1 MRITK
6 SSYKSVVRVIDP
18 DPIIPIILL
27 LICAWIST
35 AALAQQAPRP
45 TPPADP
51 LAPRTS
57 AADAATGP
65 LHTATISTSD
75 LAGSLRLY
83 RDGLGM
89 RVRGPL
95 AISDAV
101 RKIQNMLWGI
111 PPAERWTM
119 YLLDRPG
126 VDAAVRIRLLV
137 FEGTAPASRATWDP
151 REPGPFTLGFPTT
164 NLPDLDARLRRL
176 GFESLAPMEQSQI
189 PRPDGTKYGL
199 LETVFKGPDKVHAVG
214 VSRLDGMPQLGP
226 VDPATGHGGPAYSAQ
241 VVVDSDAVVRFY
253 CELLGLELR
262 SDREWKSGPT
272 SAIGLPAGTPF
283 RLALIYS
290 PGASTGQLLLMDFRN
305 GTAAASG
312 VEPRPPGRGLGMY
325 SFAVRSLDATAAALR
340 AAGVTVVG
348 GPIDYDSPDLGP
360 HRAMTVLAP
369 NGVIVELFERD
380 ARGR

>member
-1 MRITK
+1 MTRTALFITFAFCVA
-6 SSYKSVVRVIDP
+6 S
-18 DPIIPIILL
+18 LTL
-27 LICAWIST
+27 Q
-35 AALAQQAPRP
+35 AQP
-45 TPPADP
+45 PPAQARDP

-65 LHTATISTSD
+65 LHTATISTND

-95 AISDAV
+95 VVSDAV
-101 RKIQNMLWGI
+101 RTIQNALWGMA
-111 PPAERWTM
+111 PAQRWAM

-137 FEGTAPASRATWDP
+137 FDGTGPAIRATWDP
-151 REPGPFTLGFPTT
+151 REPAPFTLGFPTT
-164 NLPDLDARLRRL
+164 NLPELDATLRRL

-199 LETVFKGPDKVHAVG
+199 LESVFKGPDKVHAVG

-226 VDPATGHGGPAYSAQ
+226 VDSRTGHGGPAYSAQ
-241 VVVDSDAVVRFY
+241 VVVNSDAIVRFY
-253 CELLGLELR
+253 CDLLGLELR

-290 PGASTGQLLLMDFRN
+290 PGASTGQLLLMDFR
-305 GTAAASG
+305 GGSTAPSG
-312 VEPRPPGRGLGMY
+312 VAPRPPNRGLGIY
-325 SFAVRSLDATAAALR
+325 TFQVRSLDATAAKLR
-340 AAGVTVVG
+340 AAGVTIVG
-348 GPIDYDSPDLGP
+348 GPISYDSPDLGP

-369 NGVIVELFERD
+369 NGVIVELFEQD
-380 ARGR
+380 TRGR

>member
-1 MRITK
+1 
-6 SSYKSVVRVIDP
+6 
-18 DPIIPIILL
+18 LL
-27 LICAWIST
+27 VLV
-35 AALAQQAPRP
+35 ALAQQ
-45 TPPADP
+45 PPKVAQPVDP

-57 AADAATGP
+57 AADAATSP
-65 LHTATISTSD
+65 LHTATISTGD

-83 RDGLGM
+83 RDGFGM

-95 AISDAV
+95 AIGDAV
-101 RKIQNMLWGI
+101 RKIQNTLWGM
-111 PPAERWTM
+111 PPAQRWEM

-137 FEGTAPASRATWDP
+137 FEGTAPPIRATWDP
-151 REPGPFTLGFPTT
+151 REPAPFTLGFPTT
-164 NLPDLDARLRRL
+164 NLSELDARLRRL

-199 LETVFKGPDKVHAVG
+199 QESVFKGPDKVHAVG

-241 VVVDSDAVVRFY
+241 VVVNSDAVVRFY
-253 CELLGLELR
+253 CDLLGLELR

-283 RLALIYS
+283 RLALVYS
-290 PGASTGQLLLMDFRN
+290 PGASTGQLLLMDFR
-305 GTAAASG
+305 GASAAQSG
-312 VEPRPPGRGLGMY
+312 VDPRPPNRGLGIY
-325 SFAVRSLDATAAALR
+325 SFPVRSLDATAAKLR

-348 GPIDYDSPDLGP
+348 GPVGYDSPDLGP
-360 HRAMTVLAP
+360 LRAMTVLAP
-369 NGVIVELFERD
+369 NGVVVELFER
-380 ARGR
+380 AAGR

>member
-1 MRITK
+1 MTCGAL
-6 SSYKSVVRVIDP
+6 YPALV
-18 DPIIPIILL
+18 L
-27 LICAWIST
+27 CAATI
-35 AALAQQAPRP
+35 AVHAQQ
-45 TPPADP
+45 PPAQARDP

-95 AISDAV
+95 AVTDAV
-101 RKIQNMLWGI
+101 RKVQNTLWGI
-111 PPAERWTM
+111 PPAKRWAM
-119 YLLDRPG
+119 HLLDRPG
-126 VDAAVRIRLLV
+126 VDTAVRIRLLA
-137 FEGTAPASRATWDP
+137 FDAPAPASRATWDP

-164 NLPDLDARLRRL
+164 NLPELDAALRRL

-199 LETVFKGPDKVHAVG
+199 LESVFKGPDKVHAVG

-226 VDPATGHGGPAYSAQ
+226 VDPASGHGGPAYSAQ
-241 VVVDSDAVVRFY
+241 VVVNSDAIVRFY
-253 CELLGLELR
+253 CDVLGLELR
-262 SDREWKSGPT
+262 SDREWKSGPA

-290 PGASTGQLLLMDFRN
+290 PGASTGQLLLMDFRD
-305 GTAAASG
+305 GTAAASE
-312 VEPRPPGRGLGMY
+312 VAPRPPNRGLGIY
-325 SFAVRSLDATAAALR
+325 SFAVRSLDATAAKLR

-348 GPIDYDSPDLGP
+348 GPISYDSPDLGP

-369 NGVIVELFERD
+369 NGVIVELFEQD
-380 ARGR
+380 ARR

>member
-1 MRITK
+1 MMTRGTL
-6 SSYKSVVRVIDP
+6 YPALV
-18 DPIIPIILL
+18 L
-27 LICAWIST
+27 CAATI
-35 AALAQQAPRP
+35 AVHAQP
-45 TPPADP
+45 PPAQARDP

-75 LAGSLRLY
+75 LGGSLRLY

-95 AISDAV
+95 AVSDAV
-101 RKIQNMLWGI
+101 RTIQNTLWGM
-111 PPAERWTM
+111 PPAERWTL

-126 VDAAVRIRLLV
+126 VNAAVRVRLLV
-137 FEGTAPASRATWDP
+137 FDGTGPAIRATWDP
-151 REPGPFTLGFPTT
+151 REPAPFTLGFPTT
-164 NLPDLDARLRRL
+164 NLQGLDATLRKL

-199 LETVFKGPDKVHAVG
+199 LESVFKGPDKVHAVG

-241 VVVDSDAVVRFY
+241 VVVNSDAIVRFY
-253 CELLGLELR
+253 CDLLGLELR

-290 PGASTGQLLLMDFRN
+290 PGASTGQLLLMDFRD

-312 VEPRPPGRGLGMY
+312 VAPRPPGRGLGMY
-325 SFAVRSLDATAAALR
+325 SFAVRSLDATAAKLR

-348 GPIDYDSPDLGP
+348 GPISYDSPDLGP

-369 NGVIVELFERD
+369 NGVIVELFEQD
-380 ARGR
+380 ARR

>member
-1 MRITK
+1 MTRT
-6 SSYKSVVRVIDP
+6 SVLMALV
-18 DPIIPIILL
+18 L
-27 LICAWIST
+27 CT
-35 AALAQQAPRP
+35 AAIAVHAQQP
-45 TPPADP
+45 PPAQARDP

-95 AISDAV
+95 AVSDAV
-101 RKIQNMLWGI
+101 HKIQNTLWGM
-111 PPAERWTM
+111 PPAQRWAM
-119 YLLDRPG
+119 YLLDRPA

-137 FEGTAPASRATWDP
+137 LEGTAPAVRASWDP
-151 REPGPFTLGFPTT
+151 REPAPFTLGFPTT
-164 NLPDLDARLRRL
+164 NLPELDATLRRL

-199 LETVFKGPDKVHAVG
+199 LESVFKGPDKVHAVG

-226 VDPATGHGGPAYSAQ
+226 VDSTTGHGGPAYSAQ
-241 VVVDSDAVVRFY
+241 VVVNSDAIVRFY
-253 CELLGLELR
+253 CDLLGLELR

-283 RLALIYS
+283 RLALISS
-290 PGASTGQLLLMDFRN
+290 PGASTGQLLLMDFR
-305 GTAAASG
+305 GGSAAPSG
-312 VEPRPPGRGLGMY
+312 VDPRPPNRGLGIY
-325 SFAVRSLDATAAALR
+325 SFAVRSLDATAAKLR

-348 GPIDYDSPDLGP
+348 GPISYDSPDLGP

-369 NGVIVELFERD
+369 NGVIVELFEHD